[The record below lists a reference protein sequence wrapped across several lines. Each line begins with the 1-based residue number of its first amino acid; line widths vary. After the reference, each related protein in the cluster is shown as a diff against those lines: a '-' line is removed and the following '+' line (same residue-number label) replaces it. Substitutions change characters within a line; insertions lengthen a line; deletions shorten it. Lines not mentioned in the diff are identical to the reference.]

1 MTEPNPIPVGS
12 SPKKRGLAKA
22 AGLISAATMLSRLLG
37 LIREQLFAAL
47 MGASLFADAFVV
59 AFRIPNLLRDLFAE
73 GALAQAFI
81 PTFKADIKHQGQ
93 TSAYELGN
101 RLAGTLLVV
110 VGCIVGIA
118 MLFAPQI
125 VDLLA
130 SGFRGDEAGKFALTV
145 KLTRIMMPFLMIVS
159 LSAVAMGMLNAQDKY
174 GAPALAPAMFNIA
187 SIAVGASLY
196 LGHVEGEWVVIGW
209 ALGTVLGGLLQ
220 LGVQLPSLWRTG
232 YRPKLAADLR
242 LRDPRMKRIGRLMLP
257 AIAGL
262 AAVQINIIVN
272 TIFATTEEGAAA
284 WLNYA
289 FRFLQLPIGVFGVA
303 IATVSTTRY
312 ADSAADH
319 DAEGMA
325 KHLVDG
331 LRLVAFLTVPSMIG
345 LIVLGEPIIQ
355 LIYQHGR
362 FTSYDSEQTS
372 AALQFYASGLVAY
385 SAVKVLAPAFYAM
398 DKARIAVIASVT
410 AVAGNLI
417 INITLHRFYGFRVLA
432 FGTAVAAIL
441 NFAVLYFSFNGHV
454 AKIPHRRLLSQL
466 LRVGLAGMVMGAAV
480 WGMGYGLA
488 EFFSA
493 KGVLGRLLFV
503 VAPIVAGV
511 AVYTAACFALQVEE
525 VSHYW
530 ARLRRRSAS

>member
-1 MTEPNPIPVGS
+1 MSE
-12 SPKKRGLAKA
+12 PKKRVLARA
-22 AGLISAATMLSRLLG
+22 AGLISAATMLSRLFG

-47 MGASLFADAFVV
+47 MGASMFADAFVV

-73 GALAQAFI
+73 GALAQAFV
-81 PTFKADIKHQGQ
+81 PTFKADIKHEGQ
-93 TSAYELGN
+93 ASAYELGN
-101 RLAGTLLVV
+101 RVAGTLLVV
-110 VGCIVGIA
+110 VGCIVA
-118 MLFAPQI
+118 TAVVFAPQI

-130 SGFRGDEAGKFALTV
+130 SDFRGDEPGKFDLTV

-159 LSAVAMGMLNAQDKY
+159 LSAVAMGMLNAQDRY

-187 SIAVGASLY
+187 SIAVGAALY

-220 LGVQLPSLWRTG
+220 LGVQIPSLWRTG
-232 YRPKLAADLR
+232 FRPRLGFDLM
-242 LRDPRMKRIGRLMLP
+242 LRDPRMRRIGSLMLP

-272 TIFATTEEGAAA
+272 TIFATSEEGAAA

-312 ADSAADH
+312 ADAAADK
-319 DAEGMA
+319 DTESMTT
-325 KHLVDG
+325 HLVEG

-345 LIVLGEPIIQ
+345 LIVLGLPIIQ
-355 LIYQHGR
+355 LIFQHGR
-362 FTSYDSEQTS
+362 FTAFDSLQTS

-417 INITLHRFYGFRVLA
+417 INITLHPIYGFRALA
-432 FGTAVAAIL
+432 FGTAVAATL
-441 NFAVLYFSFNGHV
+441 NFGVLYLSFHRYI
-454 AKIPHRRLLSQL
+454 ARLPHGRLLAQL
-466 LRVGLAGMVMGAAV
+466 GRVGLAGLMMGASV
-480 WGMGYGLA
+480 WGTGLLLA
-488 EFFSA
+488 EGLS
-493 KGVLGRLLFV
+493 GEGLLDRALLALV
-503 VAPIVAGV
+503 PMLVGV
-511 AVYTAACFALQVEE
+511 AVYTLACFALRVDE

-530 ARLRRRSAS
+530 ARLRRKRR